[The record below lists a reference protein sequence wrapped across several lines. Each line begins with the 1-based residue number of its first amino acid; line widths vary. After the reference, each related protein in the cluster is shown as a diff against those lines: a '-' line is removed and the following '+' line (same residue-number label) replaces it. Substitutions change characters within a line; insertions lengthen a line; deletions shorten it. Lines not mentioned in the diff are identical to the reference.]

1 MELTY
6 YINKYGHK
14 MVKCPFCPKEC
25 YVREGT
31 RSNPNPLC
39 NLMRHIGV
47 EAKNEA
53 LETFTGKSVSRMDD
67 EPKNFLHLRY
77 YIDHTAPLLEPK
89 RVTRRFDDSL
99 SLSN

>member
-1 MELTY
+1 MELKY
-6 YINKYGHK
+6 HINKYGHK

-53 LETFTGKSVSRMDD
+53 LEFFVNTTGDTADIKREHIS
-67 EPKNFLHLRY
+67 Y
-77 YIDHTAPLLEPK
+77 YKEHTKPQLEPK
-89 RVTRRFDDSL
+89 RTVRKFDDSL